1 MSSNYTLQVA
11 QNELGKAE
19 ELERQAQ
26 HALDTV
32 QQEVDK
38 FRQEAQ
44 VHRNEYSRL
53 MSQAQ
58 EEQRH
63 EAEEMANRARE
74 EQKKRD
80 NRF

>member
-1 MSSNYTLQVA
+1 MSSDYTLQVA
-11 QNELGKAE
+11 QTELAKAE

-58 EEQRH
+58 DEQRQ